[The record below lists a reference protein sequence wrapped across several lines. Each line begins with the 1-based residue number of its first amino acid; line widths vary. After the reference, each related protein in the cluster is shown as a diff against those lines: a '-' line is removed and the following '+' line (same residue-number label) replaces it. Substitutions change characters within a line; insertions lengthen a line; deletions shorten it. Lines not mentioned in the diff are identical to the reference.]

1 MLSIR
6 KSAALGIRAHSG
18 WAVTVVVARTGRG
31 LEVLERRKVI
41 VADPKLPGTK
51 QPFHFA
57 EPLPL
62 KDAEAHLARCAR
74 DSVGLALEAV
84 RQVCDAL
91 AERGYRPGGCG
102 DLTASGRALP
112 ELASIL
118 ASHALI
124 HTAEG
129 EFFRDIFREAC
140 RKLQVPLSA
149 IRERDL
155 FNLASAQMGISLADL
170 NRQLSDTGRAIGPPW
185 AQDQKHAALAGWMVL
200 ANR

>member
-1 MLSIR
+1 MR
-6 KSAALGIRAHSG
+6 QGFRRPCSG
-18 WAVTVVVARTGRG
+18 SGTAG
-31 LEVLERRKVI
+31 LRCSCGTRR
-41 VADPKLPGTK
+41 L
-51 QPFHFA
+51 
-57 EPLPL
+57 
-62 KDAEAHLARCAR
+62 C
-74 DSVGLALEAV
+74 
-84 RQVCDAL
+84 
-91 AERGYRPGGCG
+91 GCG
-102 DLTASGRALP
+102 VLTASGRTLP